1 MKNIER
7 LTNHISKHGAK
18 NLMIHTIFGTS
29 NWVIAQRMEAD
40 KWELTIGS
48 PLGTDTY
55 QLGTVTN
62 DEIATL
68 WLQIDQ
74 MSIDD
79 GTIKALQTEG

>member
-7 LTNHISKHGAK
+7 LTSYISKHGAK

-29 NWVIAQRMEAD
+29 NWVIAQRMED
-40 KWELTIGS
+40 GKWGLTIGS
-48 PLGTDTY
+48 PLSTY
-55 QLGTVTN
+55 AHQLGTVTD